1 MIALVNISSLVVNSE
16 IHTEVIEGVDFTV
29 IPSKTM
35 PKNVV
40 MNSILYSE
48 KEVERT
54 IHTLDGSP
62 VTLSHPIINGKFADA
77 YDPISVA
84 KFGFGGGFNR
94 LKGKTT
100 DGRWIVEKLIP
111 TEQMQNTERG
121 KKLAEAIKKKL
132 PIHTSTG
139 VYLNRIPEIGVNEL
153 GQEYEYRAEIDRFNH
168 DAILLDEIGAATP
181 EQGVGIFVN
190 ADGEQEVEVMYVN
203 LSSGEDFT
211 MSSNSMRNMLELAA
225 KEQEL
230 FDELMEGK
238 EHKYAYIE
246 DYNDDTA
253 IFYTCCGMYSVKYS
267 VTNGE
272 VSFTGDIQKVES
284 RRNYVFGGVI
294 GKIVDIVKS
303 VVKSTGQD
311 EESNMPMN
319 NHREGEQVER
329 QEAEKMIADA
339 LAVNATTIDE
349 SVRAICT
356 DVCNQMMKTMKTN
369 SEQAEKDALIQQVVN
384 AKLLPE
390 DAAKECGLSALKAII
405 ANQKLPAASLN
416 ANRSAG
422 GVDDEFAGYD
432 LNSAL
437 ETK

>member
-190 ADGEQEVEVMYVN
+190 ADGEQEVEVMYCN
-203 LSSGEDFT
+203 IMSMQECEDMPT
-211 MSSNSMRNMLELAA
+211 PE
-225 KEQEL
+225 E
-230 FDELMEGK
+230 
-238 EHKYAYIE
+238 
-246 DYNDDTA
+246 
-253 IFYTCCGMYSVKYS
+253 
-267 VTNGE
+267 
-272 VSFTGDIQKVES
+272 
-284 RRNYVFGGVI
+284 
-294 GKIVDIVKS
+294 
-303 VVKSTGQD
+303 KSTIISFLSKMLAKLTHNPKHDTMDG
-311 EESNMPMN
+311 ESGDMPQMPMN
-319 NHREGEQVER
+319 NHREGEQVEK

-339 LAVNATTIDE
+339 LAVNAEQTAKLVQDA
-349 SVRAICT
+349 VVAALAA
-356 DVCNQMMKTMKTN
+356 NKTAN
-369 SEQAEKDALIQQVVN
+369 EQAEKDALIQQVVN

-416 ANRSAG
+416 ANRSVG

-437 ETK
+437 GTK